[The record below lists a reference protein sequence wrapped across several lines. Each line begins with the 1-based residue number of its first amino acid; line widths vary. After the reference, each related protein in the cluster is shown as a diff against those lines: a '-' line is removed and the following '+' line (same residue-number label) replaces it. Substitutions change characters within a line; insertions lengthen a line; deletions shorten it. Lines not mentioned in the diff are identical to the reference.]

1 MLVCVE
7 LLNVGSGVKASRRQH
22 PALVNPIRGSGSIR
36 PQQISHQQ
44 IPLQNKHLYNGRRV
58 KTKKLVGE
66 MSGPPSVKVGSPIDE
81 RVEGLGC
88 CGASTFCLYWS
99 PPVSMVVR

>member
-1 MLVCVE
+1 MIGFLICCEECCGSDGPGGAVRAECLCVE
-7 LLNVGSGVKASRRQH
+7 LLNVGSGVKASRRQ
-22 PALVNPIRGSGSIR
+22 PRALVNPIRGSGSIR

-66 MSGPPSVKVGSPIDE
+66 MSGPPSE
-81 RVEGLGC
+81 
-88 CGASTFCLYWS
+88 
-99 PPVSMVVR
+99 